1 MLKNTRLSFI
11 LCWISL
17 FYCQVSTS
25 SPPTP
30 VDLFQFAIYW
40 TQTDVPLGTDTEDFT
55 PPDLLCLLSGDCET
69 GPGGIWFIDNSRP
82 TNGDGTLANPFNSFA
97 PVNAPD
103 GTGDADAPGDL
114 LYVLQGNAPYTV
126 RVELEANQ
134 QLVGQGVDLV
144 VNNQT
149 LVEGSPEQIPTL
161 NNIGSG
167 TDVVTLANDCQVRGI
182 TIDLDGED
190 GISGVSVVGAVV
202 QDVTITRSG
211 GDPAGI
217 FFMDTPSGTFEI
229 RRVSIAGT
237 GRGIEIRDCEGVFAI
252 QDSMVSDPTDPALQV
267 RGGSANIVVSGET
280 RLQRDGPVVSFTSH
294 SGDATFGETV
304 EIVGSSL
311 SFSGAN
317 GRYLFHSD
325 IQFTGTRAG
334 VSVRSNSTGD
344 IHFDRFKAIQMPG
357 SLFPQ
362 GMVSVQGG
370 SANLTFDTIDLTQN
384 SGAPLFQIDF
394 DHLGSVTVASS
405 SESIIR
411 STTGTGM
418 QFDGANGFYRFLCPV
433 DLQGGDSGIDI
444 KGSSGQFTFADVA
457 IDNPSGGNG
466 VDISGSQTAGE
477 IVDVTFE
484 NLDIATQGGTGF
496 RVREAGFL
504 NLPETGQCEVS
515 TMGERAID
523 LSFASGQ
530 IFFDSAIGTNSPS
543 APVSILDFN
552 GFVQILGGD
561 LSTLGE
567 NSSGLFASQTSGSV
581 TCLDLSGLTI
591 GSGVNADDISL
602 NQSSGTLSISQESE
616 TDLSQENNSAT
627 VASSGV
633 IAYSCGL

>member
-1 MLKNTRLSFI
+1 
-11 LCWISL
+11 
-17 FYCQVSTS
+17 
-25 SPPTP
+25 
-30 VDLFQFAIYW
+30 
-40 TQTDVPLGTDTEDFT
+40 
-55 PPDLLCLLSGDCET
+55 
-69 GPGGIWFIDNSRP
+69 
-82 TNGDGTLANPFNSFA
+82 
-97 PVNAPD
+97 
-103 GTGDADAPGDL
+103 
-114 LYVLQGNAPYTV
+114 
-126 RVELEANQ
+126 
-134 QLVGQGVDLV
+134 
-144 VNNQT
+144 
-149 LVEGSPEQIPTL
+149 
-161 NNIGSG
+161 
-167 TDVVTLANDCQVRGI
+167 
-182 TIDLDGED
+182 
-190 GISGVSVVGAVV
+190 
-202 QDVTITRSG
+202 
-211 GDPAGI
+211 
-217 FFMDTPSGTFEI
+217 
-229 RRVSIAGT
+229 
-237 GRGIEIRDCEGVFAI
+237 
-252 QDSMVSDPTDPALQV
+252 
-267 RGGSANIVVSGET
+267 ET
-280 RLQRDGPVVSFTSH
+280 RLQRDGPVVSITSH

-394 DHLGSVTVASS
+394 DHVGSVTVASS

-418 QFDGANGFYRFLCPV
+418 QFDGANGVYRFRCPV

-616 TDLSQENNSAT
+616 AELSQENNNAT
-627 VASSGV
+627 VSTSGV
-633 IAYSCGL
+633 IAFSCGL